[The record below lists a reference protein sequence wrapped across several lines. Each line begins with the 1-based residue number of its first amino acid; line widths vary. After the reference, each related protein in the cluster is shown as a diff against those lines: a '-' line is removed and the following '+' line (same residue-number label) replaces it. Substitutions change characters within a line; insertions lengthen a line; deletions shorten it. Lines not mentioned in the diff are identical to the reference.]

1 MIGSALKEVGKLR
14 LDIFKKIIFIGYSIS
29 SMLLAYFCY
38 VDGLLPAQLAAPY
51 VNATVFFFRAG
62 IDHRNQK
69 KCDDFFVSFNDN

>member
-1 MIGSALKEVGKLR
+1 
-14 LDIFKKIIFIGYSIS
+14 
-29 SMLLAYFCY
+29 MLLAYFCY